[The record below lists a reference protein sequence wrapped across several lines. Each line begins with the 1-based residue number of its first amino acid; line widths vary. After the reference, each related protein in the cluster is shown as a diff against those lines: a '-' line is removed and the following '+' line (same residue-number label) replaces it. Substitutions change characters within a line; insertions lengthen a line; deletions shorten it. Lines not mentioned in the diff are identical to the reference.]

1 MSEKISLKLDTL
13 PVELI
18 YRILDHLDAL
28 SILRS
33 LQNVNQRMNTI
44 ITSYRPFQVN
54 FSFHSKSHIYY
65 LFILYNVC
73 YLAIFCS

>member
-1 MSEKISLKLDTL
+1 MSEKMSLKLGTL

-18 YRILDHLDAL
+18 YRVLDHLDAL
-28 SILRS
+28 SILQS

-65 LFILYNVC
+65 LFPLYNVC
-73 YLAIFCS
+73 YLATFCI